1 MNNWIG
7 IGRLTRDPE
16 IRNSS
21 SGSEQFKS
29 ARYTLAVNRKPD
41 KDGNVSADFVQCSCT
56 GKTAEFVEK
65 YLRKGTKICVSGPI
79 RTGSYTN
86 KDGQTVYTT
95 EVRVQSHEFC
105 EKAADN
111 NPNNN
116 AVDTQA
122 AADGFMP
129 LPDDPDLEGL
139 PFA

>member
-16 IRNSS
+16 VRVST
-21 SGSEQFKS
+21 SGSEQFTS

-41 KDGNVSADFVQCSCT
+41 KDGNVTADFIQCSCS

-65 YLRKGTKICVSGPI
+65 YLKKGMKICVSGGI

-86 KDGQTVYTT
+86 KDGQTIYTT

-111 NPNNN
+111 NSGSGSEDN
-116 AVDTQA
+116 QS

-129 LPDDPDLEGL
+129 IPDGLDEEL